1 MSQNDITKITIAN
14 EYWDERDVNEI
25 SELFSDKFSVVK
37 KEIGRWEAEELA
49 PVLWLGFVWVGQN
62 IAAGF
67 LNALGSD
74 LWNSLKDKLAKK
86 QSEKNYSEFRFS
98 IEGSNQ
104 KISLDMNTNNPELLK
119 RGLDTVDRALQQIDP
134 SEVRQDF
141 HFDNEKQ
148 EWIKEGSKKIVKTIT
163 GVSIAAEVPFEKN
176 GKTIRL
182 RKEDLPD
189 IATRQVGLPLTL
201 GHGGRSIGV
210 ITKAWVDDNKV
221 KFEAGIFDGLTED
234 EQKELD
240 KTHGISMEFSHSGF
254 EAYTVKED
262 KDNQKS
268 S

>member
-1 MSQNDITKITIAN
+1 MPDNDITKITFAN
-14 EYWDERDVNEI
+14 EYWDKDDVDEI
-25 SELFSDKFSVVK
+25 LDIFSGKLPIEK

-49 PVLWLGFVWVGQN
+49 PVLWIGFTWVGQN

-67 LNALGSD
+67 LNSLGSD
-74 LWNSLKDKLAKK
+74 LWNSLKDKLIKK

-119 RGLDTVDRALQQIDP
+119 RGLDTVDHALQQINP
-134 SEVRQDF
+134 NEARQDF

-148 EWIKEGSKKIVKTIT
+148 EWIKEGSKKIVQTMT
-163 GVSIAAEVPFEKN
+163 GVSIAAEIPFEKN

-182 RKEDLPD
+182 RKEDLPN
-189 IATRQVGLPLTL
+189 IAASQVGLPLTL

-221 KFEAGIFDGLTED
+221 KFEAGIFEGLTED
-234 EQKELD
+234 EQKELE
-240 KTHGISMEFSHSGF
+240 KTNGVSMEFSHSGF
-254 EAYTVKED
+254 KKYTVKED
-262 KDNQKS
+262 ED
-268 S
+268 